1 VSSYDPPHPPWR
13 RRSKGGSRRSSLA
26 SHPPSRRRQQ
36 RKRRPRRLT
45 GIRQHPPRLRPTC
58 LWRCRY
64 PPPPPH
70 RPRQRPQQQQSLP
83 RRQRQRHLP
92 QRRHRLRRPRP
103 RQRGPS
109 QRDPNPRDPSQRRPS
124 QRQFRV
130 PVCPELP
137 DSLLRQPLG
146 AASNRLP
153 PRGHV
158 PVPPADF
165 LALRAD
171 DDLAPRGPET
181 TPLRPHKEWV
191 GRVRRVPFQTAPDLL
206 VRARPRAALR
216 SRAVARAFRAC
227 LDLTPR

>member
-1 VSSYDPPHPPWR
+1 MSSYDPPHPPWR

-36 RKRRPRRLT
+36 RKRRPRRST

-58 LWRCRY
+58 LWRCRWR
-64 PPPPPH
+64 PHPPH
-70 RPRQRPQQQQSLP
+70 PPRQRPQHQQRLP
-83 RRQRQRHLP
+83 RRQRQRYLS
-92 QRRHRLRRPRP
+92 QRRHKLRRPRP
-103 RQRGPS
+103 SQRGPS
-109 QRDPNPRDPSQRRPS
+109 QRGPSQRGPS

-130 PVCPELP
+130 PACPELP
-137 DSLLRQPLG
+137 DRLRQPLG
-146 AASNRLP
+146 PASSRLP

-171 DDLAPRGPET
+171 GDPAPRGPET
-181 TPLRPHKEWV
+181 TPSRPHREWV
-191 GRVRRVPFQTAPDLL
+191 GRVRRVPFQTAPHLL

-216 SRAVARAFRAC
+216 SRAVARASRAC
-227 LDLTPR
+227 RDLPPR

>member
-1 VSSYDPPHPPWR
+1 VSSYDPPHRPWR

-45 GIRQHPPRLRPTC
+45 GIRHHPPRLRPMC
-58 LWRCRY
+58 LWRCRH

-70 RPRQRPQQQQSLP
+70 PPRQRPQQQQSLP
-83 RRQRQRHLP
+83 RRQRRPHLS

-103 RQRGPS
+103 SHRDPNHRDPS
-109 QRDPNPRDPSQRRPS
+109 QRDPSQLVPS

-130 PVCPELP
+130 PVCLELP
-137 DSLLRQPLG
+137 DRPLRQPLEV
-146 AASNRLP
+146 ASNRLP

-158 PVPPADF
+158 PVLPADF

-171 DDLAPRGPET
+171 GDLAPRDPET

-191 GRVRRVPFQTAPDLL
+191 GHVRPVRLQTAPDLL
-206 VRARPRAALR
+206 VRGRPQAALR
-216 SRAVARAFRAC
+216 SRAVARASRAC
-227 LDLTPR
+227 RGLTPR